1 MFLATVAGQLVP
13 GGRYGGD
20 QFGSPWVGWPQPW
33 AFRCDGCG
41 AVLPY
46 ACTITRANRRKT
58 INQARVE
65 GFDRHLCG
73 ACDGFTEQI
82 GLWS

>member
-1 MFLATVAGQLVP
+1 MTFLATVDGQLVP
-13 GGRYGGD
+13 GGPYG
-20 QFGSPWVGWPQPW
+20 SGWPRPW

-41 AVLPY
+41 AILPY
-46 ACTITRANRRKT
+46 RCVITRSDRRT
-58 INQARVE
+58 SIDQARVE
-65 GFDRHLCG
+65 GADRHLCG